1 MVAAK
6 AEASVDFVQVLLAR
20 EVGAW
25 VRAASSSMS
34 PLICPG
40 DQLRLGAL
48 EGGRVRAGT
57 IVAFRRAGALIVH
70 RVLGDTPAG
79 LVTKGDALVDADEPI
94 STRELLARVTAI
106 RSPGGRSIDLD
117 RRPWPWIGGRLA
129 PLARMGGAK
138 PAPREGLRIPL
149 HLLAGFRPGFPPKA
163 PRTPRPA

>member
-20 EVGAW
+20 EGGAW

-34 PLICPG
+34 PLIRPG

-48 EGGRVRAGT
+48 ERGRVRAGT

-70 RVLGDTPAG
+70 RVLDDTPAG

-117 RRPWPWIGGRLA
+117 RRPWPWIGGMLA
-129 PLARMGGAK
+129 AVARMGGAN
-138 PAPREGLRIPL
+138 PAAWKVLRIPF
-149 HLLAGFRPGFPPKA
+149 HLVAVFGR
-163 PRTPRPA
+163 